1 MSYEFDPRKDQRNL
15 SKHGL
20 SLVDAQLFEWATA
33 VIREDVRRRYAER
46 RFLATGLIAG
56 RLHVMVY
63 CMRSD
68 VVRVISLRKAN
79 TREVRDY
86 VHRH

>member
-20 SLVDAQLFEWATA
+20 SLIDAELFEWETA
-33 VIREDVRRRYAER
+33 VIREDIRRRYAER
-46 RFLATGLIAG
+46 RLVATGLIAG
-56 RLHVMVY
+56 RVHVMVY
-63 CMRSD
+63 CMRGD

-79 TREVRDY
+79 LREVRRY
-86 VHRH
+86 VYHY